1 MLELSRQPSI
11 GSNAIVIAKAL
22 GLLISFPDFIIKIE
36 SHRKLLP
43 KSRCLVGSMESES
56 CLNIN
61 KVSFKYSSNNVGA
74 AIELV
79 VIELITLIK
88 Q

>member
-22 GLLISFPDFIIKIE
+22 GLLIYFPDFIIKIE

-61 KVSFKYSSNNVGA
+61 KVTFKYCGCNIGS

-79 VIELITLIK
+79 VVELIALI